1 MGVEEDVRLAQQFIA
16 QDPGPPEE
24 RYALA
29 LRLSAVHYFTHARKV
44 LRQANIADADT
55 ALRYNIQR
63 KLALFTYKDQ
73 DEPAEERLN
82 EAQKMLE
89 ALLSTEAPSEDP
101 DLRQDVFGI
110 LGAVHKRRWE
120 LDGKREHLAKACQS
134 YEAGYKL
141 GRSFRFYGYTAVNA
155 AFVKDLLAEI
165 DDNSLVAYADSN
177 REKLH
182 DDAEIIRRELIE
194 VFGDKSEKTGEDR
207 YWDCVTLGEAHLGI
221 GAYQRACEWMVEAAK
236 VPVETWKVETTARQ
250 IAQLAR
256 LEYKK
261 RPGEAPPDKA
271 GPRKVLQALLGGD
284 GEAAASFLRGK
295 VGMALSGG
303 GFRASFFHIG
313 LLAKLAEMDLLR
325 HIEVIS
331 CVSGGSIL
339 GVHYYLEL
347 QQLLNTIAEPTH
359 ADYIRLV
366 QRLERNFLAGVQ
378 RNIRLRVLLHPMSTI
393 RLVRRES
400 STTHRLGEFYERE
413 IYSRVADGNGL
424 KPRYMDDLKVT
435 FPDNQSFNPKY
446 DNWRR
451 SAKVP
456 ILVLNATTLNTCHS
470 WQFTATTMGEPP
482 QCRAENQIDANERL
496 RRLWY
501 SEAPEAF
508 RHVRLGHAVAAS
520 ACVPG
525 LFDPLALDKLYD
537 GRITKLVD
545 GGVFDNQ
552 GVASLLEQGCT
563 QLLVSD
569 ASGQTGIEMD
579 PKSSTLA
586 VPVRANNILMARV
599 RQSQYQLIDALRSAG
614 VIHDLAFVHLK
625 KGLQGPSV
633 NWRGC
638 TDRSDVMPEN
648 LRTDYGVRR
657 DVQRLLAGIR
667 TDLDS
672 FSDIEADALMFSGYR
687 MMEKEVEAL
696 EGFPNA
702 APPATPDTLWRFM
715 RVEPFVGGTDL
726 DSDEKSRGQLRR
738 TLEAA
743 HCEAFKTF
751 RLIPGYGRVAQAL
764 KWLTIASAIFV
775 SWHAWDMTD
784 RLAGIAPAHLS
795 RLALLIIGA
804 AVLARILRWWRR
816 GSPAWHY
823 VLGLISLTVGWLYLL
838 LHLQVL
844 DRIYLRSGPKYRKQ
858 YPDLCR
864 TLEPQSTDTVAVAGQ

>member
-1 MGVEEDVRLAQQFIA
+1 MGNGEDIRLAQQFIS
-16 QDPGPPEE
+16 QDPGPPQE

-29 LRLSAVHYFTHARKV
+29 LRLSAANYFTHARKV
-44 LRQANIADADT
+44 LRQANTADADA

-82 EAQKMLE
+82 EAQQMLE
-89 ALLSTEAPSEDP
+89 LLVSTQPPPEDP

-120 LDGKREHLAKACQS
+120 LNGKREHLAKAFQN

-141 GRSFRFYGYTAVNA
+141 GQGLRFYGYTAVNA
-155 AFVKDLLAEI
+155 AFIKDLLAEI
-165 DDNSLVAYADSN
+165 DDNPLVPNAGSD
-177 REKLH
+177 RKKLH
-182 DDAEIIRRELIE
+182 DDAETIRRELIE
-194 VFGDKSEKTGEDR
+194 VFGDNSEKTGEDR

-221 GAYQRACEWMVEAAK
+221 GAYERANEWMAEAAT
-236 VPVETWKVETTARQ
+236 VPVAAWKVETTARQ

-256 LEYKK
+256 LEHKK
-261 RPGEAPPDKA
+261 RYGQMVSDA
-271 GPRKVLQALLGGD
+271 GGPWMVLQTLLGGNSA
-284 GEAAASFLRGK
+284 AAASFLRGK
-295 VGMALSGG
+295 VGLALSGG

-313 LLAKLAEMDLLR
+313 VLAKLAEMDLLR

-347 QQLLNTIAEPTH
+347 QQLLKMRAEPTH

-378 RNIRLRVLLHPMSTI
+378 RNIRLRVMLHPLSTI
-393 RLVRRES
+393 RLMRRES

-413 IYSRVADGNGL
+413 IYRRVADGNGS

-435 FPDNQSFNPKY
+435 FPDNEGFNPKY

-456 ILVLNATTLNTCHS
+456 MLVLNATTLNTCHN

-482 QCRAENQIDANERL
+482 QRWAENQIDANERL

-508 RHVRLGHAVAAS
+508 RHMRLGHAVAAS

-525 LFDPLALDKLYD
+525 LFDPLALEDLYE

-552 GVASLLEQGCT
+552 GIASLREQGCT
-563 QLLVSD
+563 LLLVSD
-569 ASGQTGIEMD
+569 ASGQTGIQMD
-579 PKSSTLA
+579 PKSSTLT
-586 VPVRANNILMARV
+586 VPARANNILMARV
-599 RQSQYQLIDALRSAG
+599 RQSEYLLVDALRSAG
-614 VIHDLAFVHLK
+614 VIHGLAFVHLK
-625 KGLQGPSV
+625 KGLQGPAV

-638 TDRSDVMPEN
+638 TDRSDVKPEN

-657 DVQRLLAGIR
+657 DVQRLLADIR

-687 MMEKEVEAL
+687 MMEKEIEAL
-696 EGFPNA
+696 EVFSKAALA
-702 APPATPDTLWRFM
+702 APADTLWRFI

-726 DSDEKSRGQLRR
+726 DSDDQSRHQLRR

-751 RLIPGYGRVAQAL
+751 RLIPGYRRVAQVL
-764 KWLTIASAIFV
+764 KWLTIASAILV
-775 SWHAWDMTD
+775 CWRAWDKTD
-784 RLAGIAPAHLS
+784 TLAGIAPAHVS
-795 RLALLIIGA
+795 RLALLLIGA
-804 AVLARILRWWRR
+804 GVMSRILRWWRR
-816 GSPAWHY
+816 GSPAWQY

-844 DRIYLRSGPKYRKQ
+844 DRIYLRSGPKYLKQ
-858 YPDLCR
+858 YPDFFSTR
-864 TLEPQSTDTVAVAGQ
+864 EPQSTLDPA